1 MAISGQSPNFAKSGR
16 MSLDYKYPSLK
27 YLKSAAKK
35 RIPHFV
41 WEYLDSGTGNEI
53 TQATNGNS
61 LQSIK
66 MMPTILKGEIFPK
79 TSQIFLGKTYN
90 LPFGVA
96 PVGMSGLIWADAE
109 RHLAKNAAQANI
121 PYTLSTVACQTPETI
136 GPLVRGNGWFQL
148 YPPKDPK
155 IRKDMI
161 KRIAN
166 AGFETLVLTLDLPAA
181 SRRER
186 QNRGGITQP
195 PVLSPRILAQI
206 ALRPKWAF
214 ETVLNGR
221 PEMPFVASYT
231 DNIRGLPTTEHIGYL
246 LRTSPDLEYLL
257 WLRDNWKGHL
267 IVKGILNA
275 NDVPRLEKAGVD
287 AIWVSNHA
295 GRQFDAA
302 PPSIKVLPII
312 RQATNLPIIF
322 DSGVETALDILRA
335 TALGADF
342 VMLGRAWHYAL
353 GALGPKGP
361 AHLTHILKQ
370 DLLAN
375 MAQLG
380 LESFDE
386 SAKKIWN
393 LSC

>member
-1 MAISGQSPNFAKSGR
+1 
-16 MSLDYKYPSLK
+16 MSLDYKYPALK
-27 YLKSAAKK
+27 YLKPAAKR

-41 WEYLDSGTGNEI
+41 WEYLDSATGDEV
-53 TQATNGNS
+53 TQANNRAS

-66 MMPTILKGEIFPK
+66 MMPTILRGEISPQ
-79 TSQIFLGKTYN
+79 TNHTFLGKTYD

-109 RHLAKNAAQANI
+109 RHLARNAAKTNI

-136 GPLVRGNGWFQL
+136 GPLINGNGWFQL
-148 YPPKDPK
+148 YPPKDLE

-161 KRIAN
+161 GRIEG

-195 PVLSPRILAQI
+195 PVLTARILRQI
-206 ALRPKWAF
+206 ALRPRWAL
-214 ETVLNGR
+214 ETAFFGR
-221 PEMPFVASYT
+221 PEMPFVASYGE
-231 DNIRGLPTTEHIGYL
+231 NLRGLPTTEHIGYL
-246 LRTSPDLEYLL
+246 LRTSPDLEYLS
-257 WLRDNWKGHL
+257 WLRDHWKGHL
-267 IVKGILNA
+267 IVKGVLDST
-275 NDVPRLEKAGVD
+275 DVARLEHVGAD

-302 PPSIKVLPII
+302 PASIDVLPNI
-312 RQATNLPIIF
+312 RQATKLPIIF
-322 DSGVETALDILRA
+322 DSGVESGLDILRA
-335 TALGADF
+335 IALGADF

-361 AHLTHILKQ
+361 THLSHILKQ

-380 LESFDE
+380 IERLSECS
-386 SAKKIWN
+386 KKIW
-393 LSC
+393 S

>member
-1 MAISGQSPNFAKSGR
+1 MAISGQSQNFTKNDR
-16 MSLDYKYPSLK
+16 MSLDYKYPALK
-27 YLKSAAKK
+27 YLKAAAKK

-41 WEYLDSGTGNEI
+41 WEYLDSATGNEI
-53 TQATNGNS
+53 TQAKNRNS
-61 LQSIK
+61 LQSIT
-66 MMPTILKGEIFPK
+66 MMPTILQGEISPQ
-79 TSQIFLGKTYN
+79 TNQAFLGKTYN

-109 RHLAKNAAQANI
+109 RHLARNAAKENI

-136 GPLVRGNGWFQL
+136 GPLTKGNGWFQL
-148 YPPKDPK
+148 YPPKDPE

-161 KRIAN
+161 TRIED

-195 PVLSPRILAQI
+195 PIITPRILAQI
-206 ALRPKWAF
+206 ALRPRWAL
-214 ETVLNGR
+214 ETALFGR
-221 PEMPFVASYT
+221 PEMPFVASYSG
-231 DNIRGLPTTEHIGYL
+231 NIRGLPTTEHIGYL
-246 LRTSPDLEYLL
+246 LRTSPDLDYLL
-257 WLRDNWKGHL
+257 WLRDHWKGHL
-267 IVKGILNA
+267 IVKGVLNSI
-275 NDVPRLEKAGVD
+275 DVPRLEQAGAD

-302 PPSIKVLPII
+302 PPSINVLPVI
-312 RQATNLPIIF
+312 RQATSLPIIF

-335 TALGADF
+335 IALGADF
-342 VMLGRAWHYAL
+342 VMLGRPWHYAL

-361 AHLTHILKQ
+361 AHLTHILRQ

-380 LESFDE
+380 LERLCDS
-386 SAKKIWN
+386 SKKIW
-393 LSC
+393 S

>member
-1 MAISGQSPNFAKSGR
+1 MTISGQSSKFKKNGY
-16 MSLDYKYPSLK
+16 MSLDYKYPALK
-27 YLKSAAKK
+27 YLKPAAKK

-41 WEYLDSGTGNEI
+41 WEYLDSATGDEI
-53 TQATNGNS
+53 AQANNRTS
-61 LQSIK
+61 LQSIA
-66 MMPTILKGEIFPK
+66 MMPTILRGKISPQ
-79 TSQIFLGKTYN
+79 TSQTFLGKTYD

-109 RHLAKNAAQANI
+109 RHLARNSAKTNI

-136 GPLVRGNGWFQL
+136 GPLTDGNGWFQL
-148 YPPKDPK
+148 YPPKDPE

-161 KRIAN
+161 ARISG

-195 PVLSPRILAQI
+195 PVLTARILAQI
-206 ALRPKWAF
+206 ARRPHWAL
-214 ETVLNGR
+214 ETALFGR
-221 PEMPFVASYT
+221 PEMPFVASYG

-246 LRTSPDLEYLL
+246 LRTSPDLEYLS
-257 WLRDNWKGHL
+257 WLRNHWKGHL
-267 IVKGILNA
+267 IVKGVLNSA
-275 NDVPRLEKAGVD
+275 DAERLEQAGAD

-302 PPSIKVLPII
+302 PASIDVLPAI
-312 RQATNLPIIF
+312 RQATKLPIIF
-322 DSGVETALDILRA
+322 DSGVETGLDILRA
-335 TALGADF
+335 IALGADF

-361 AHLTHILKQ
+361 AHLTHILRQ

-380 LESFDE
+380 IEHLGDCSIKVW
-386 SAKKIWN
+386 S
-393 LSC
+393 